1 MRATLFGTTAAI
13 ALGLA
18 TFAAPATLRAD
29 DTTQTEATTTAPA
42 TAVDAEKLIGQNIV
56 NPAGETVG
64 EIQSVV
70 IDQDGTVRHVIVG
83 VGGFLGVG
91 ERNVALPWESLTI
104 SDNGETVVA
113 AATKEQLEAM
123 PEHRYPESVTGGV
136 YSYDQDL
143 TANPYLAEN
152 STADVDTA
160 ADADTTADVDTMEN
174 TTMESNT
181 APAAGTVGDFR
192 ASQLVGV
199 TVVNSAGETIG
210 EINELL
216 LAREGNVDGVVV
228 DVGGFLGMGERP
240 VLISWN
246 DIQLADQNADD
257 KLEATTSMTK
267 EQLNALPVYEDSAAQ

>member
-1 MRATLFGTTAAI
+1 MRATLFGTTSAI

-42 TAVDAEKLIGQNIV
+42 TSVDAETLIGRNIV

-64 EIQSVV
+64 EIRSVV

-143 TANPYLAEN
+143 TTNPYLAGN
-152 STADVDTA
+152 STAD
-160 ADADTTADVDTMEN
+160 ADTMANATL
-174 TTMESNT
+174 ESNT
-181 APAAGTVGDFR
+181 APAAGMVGDFR

-199 TVVNSAGETIG
+199 TVVNNAGETIG

-246 DIQLADQNADD
+246 DIRLTDKDADD
-257 KLEATTSMTK
+257 KLEATTRMTR
-267 EQLNALPVYEDSAAQ
+267 EQLDALPVYEDGAAQ

>member
-1 MRATLFGTTAAI
+1 MMRATLFGTTAAI

-29 DTTQTEATTTAPA
+29 DTTQTEAATTAPA
-42 TAVDAEKLIGQNIV
+42 TSVDAETLIGRNIV
-56 NPAGETVG
+56 NPAGETIG
-64 EIQSVV
+64 EIESVV

-123 PEHRYPESVTGGV
+123 PEHRYPEAITGGV

-143 TANPYLAEN
+143 TANPYLAGN
-152 STADVDTA
+152 GTADL
-160 ADADTTADVDTMEN
+160 DTMAN
-174 TTMESNT
+174 TTMESST
-181 APAAGTVGDFR
+181 VPAAGAVGDFR
-192 ASQLVGV
+192 ASQIVGL

-246 DIQLADQNADD
+246 DIRLADQNADD

-267 EQLNALPVYEDSAAQ
+267 EQLDALPIYEGGAAQ